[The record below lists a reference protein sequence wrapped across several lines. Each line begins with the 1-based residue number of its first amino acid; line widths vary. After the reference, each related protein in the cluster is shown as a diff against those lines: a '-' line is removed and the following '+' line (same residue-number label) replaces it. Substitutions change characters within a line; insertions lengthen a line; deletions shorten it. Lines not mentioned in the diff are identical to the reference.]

1 MDLIKFNPI
10 LWPKDGSSKTLGQS
24 DQHLILALGYG
35 RILSKLDR
43 AEAIHERRIDSS
55 IDWQGDG
62 GVVYKR
68 SPLVFN
74 DFRNQMPT
82 KISDIFQFE

>member
-1 MDLIKFNPI
+1 M
-10 LWPKDGSSKTLGQS
+10 
-24 DQHLILALGYG
+24 GYG
-35 RILSKLDR
+35 RILNKLDR
-43 AEAIHERRIDSS
+43 AEAIHERRIDTS

-68 SPLVFN
+68 SPLVLN
-74 DFRNQMPT
+74 DLRNQMPA